1 MKLLAAIDFSPVTD
15 RIFDYLKKL
24 DNKQDMKVWLIH
36 VVQPDPDFVGYDA
49 GPQTERDFVAK
60 KYSDKHKMIQNQAA
74 ELRAS
79 GLNVT
84 PLLLQGATVETIL
97 EEAAD
102 INADMII
109 AGSHGHGMMYDIF
122 VGSVSRE
129 LLNKATIP
137 VLIIPGEKD

>member
-1 MKLLAAIDFSPVTD
+1 MKLLATIDFSPVTD
-15 RIFDYLKKL
+15 RIFEYLKKL
-24 DNKQDMKVWLIH
+24 ENKQDIAVWLIH
-36 VVQPDPDFVGYDA
+36 VVQPDPDFVGYEA

-60 KYSDKHKMIQNQAA
+60 KYSDKHKNIQEKAT
-74 ELRAS
+74 ELRAA

-97 EEAAD
+97 EEAND
-102 INADMII
+102 VKADMII

-129 LLNKATIP
+129 LLNKSEIP
-137 VLIIPGEKD
+137 VLIIPAEKD